1 MVGEIIVILRPWTIL
16 ELYSCVPRYASRIYQ
31 SVRATRSG
39 RVPTKKWSNDL
50 ILRRGRERRSGNKK
64 IYRSNDW
71 SIYPINHFVSE
82 HPYPSIHP
90 LIYLPIIQRSIRP
103 INIQPYVYASV
114 HPTINLSDNS
124 SPRYLP
130 ILPPNR
136 LSIHI
141 PYHPWIHHEPTTH
154 PSSIY
159 KYIHPPMHPLI
170 HLHTP
175 PLIHQ
180 PIIHLSTNKSFHP

>member
-1 MVGEIIVILRPWTIL
+1 MQLKLCEIIVILRPWTIL

-39 RVPTKKWSNDL
+39 RGPTKKWSNDL

-90 LIYLPIIQRSIRP
+90 LIYLPIIQRSIWP

-124 SPRYLP
+124 SPP
-130 ILPPNR
+130 
-136 LSIHI
+136 LS
-141 PYHPWIHHEPTTH
+141 TH
-154 PSSIY
+154 PSTQPSIY
-159 KYIHPPMHPLI
+159 PYTLPSMNPPWTHNPPIL
-170 HLHTP
+170 HL
-175 PLIHQ
+175 
-180 PIIHLSTNKSFHP
+180 